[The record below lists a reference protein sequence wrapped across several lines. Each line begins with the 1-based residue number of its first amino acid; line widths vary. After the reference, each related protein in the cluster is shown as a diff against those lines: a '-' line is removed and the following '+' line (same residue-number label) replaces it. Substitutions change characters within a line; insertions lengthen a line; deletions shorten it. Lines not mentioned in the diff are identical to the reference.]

1 MSMVRRLT
9 ALFVL
14 GLVLS
19 PFLLIGLVASV
30 IAQAVERGWALG
42 FDLIEMLLAWLDDGA
57 VWVETIHGEEVHDP
71 RKAKADE

>member
-1 MSMVRRLT
+1 MVKRLT

-14 GLVLS
+14 GLVLG

-42 FDLIEMLLAWLDDGA
+42 FDLIETLLAWLDDGA
-57 VWVETIHGEEVHDP
+57 VWIHGEEVHDP
-71 RKAKADE
+71 RRAKADE